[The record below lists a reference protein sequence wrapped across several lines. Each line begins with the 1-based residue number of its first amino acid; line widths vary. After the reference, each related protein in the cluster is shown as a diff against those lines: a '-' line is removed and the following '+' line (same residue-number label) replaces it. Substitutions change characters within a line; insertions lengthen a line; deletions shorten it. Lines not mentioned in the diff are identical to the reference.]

1 MRTRGAVARWAAVAD
16 AALEESVV
24 VCADCGGALSVDV
37 PGGAAAR
44 LGDLAYG
51 LGREMGTST
60 RWLAGAR
67 GDPRRATAADVALS
81 RKVSCMRGS

>member
-1 MRTRGAVARWAAVAD
+1 MQARGAVVRRAAVAD
-16 AALEESVV
+16 AALEESEIVGA
-24 VCADCGGALSVDV
+24 CRGGAHGVDV
-37 PGGAAAR
+37 PGGAAAK
-44 LGDLAYG
+44 LGDSVYG